1 MSTLRSSP
9 PQQSHSNSPVKIP
22 AAPGAAPIIPRKR
35 RRPRILIV
43 TPELNGSLFLE
54 KNGNLAPRA
63 KAGGLAD
70 VSTLLVDALA
80 ESGADVRV
88 TMPHF
93 KNLFSRPDTP
103 QSRRLHLCPGFE
115 FFYRRSV
122 YDGCQQANRRAAL
135 AFQRDVIH
143 HVLPKVKPDIVH
155 CHDWMT
161 ALIPAAA
168 RSMGM
173 RSVFTIHN
181 LHDEIVTLGEME
193 DRGID
198 VGGFWQ
204 HLHLDRYPHSY
215 DESRWTNPARLM
227 PSAIHAADHV
237 NTVSPSF
244 LTELMDGRHPGG
256 WPMIDMLRAKHQH
269 GQASGII
276 NAPDPAYSPETDPAI
291 TERYNAA
298 GHRSAKAANKAAL
311 QKSLGLEL
319 DPDAPILFWPSRL
332 DPTQKGCQLL
342 AEILYRVVSD
352 YWALG
357 LQVVFVADGPFK
369 SHFEEIASFH
379 HLGHRIAVK
388 GFSEPLS
395 RQAYAASDFIL
406 MPSAYEPCGL
416 SQMVALK
423 YGSLPIVH
431 ATGGLKDT
439 VRHLDPDNRRGNG
452 FLFEHFDS
460 QGLRWAIDQA
470 MMFFI
475 RPAADRAGQI
485 ERIMRESKRDF
496 EPSRTVSHYMQ
507 IYERLTNRS
516 IAAR

>member
-9 PQQSHSNSPVKIP
+9 PQTLNGSLTIP
-22 AAPGAAPIIPRKR
+22 AAPVAAPIIRRKS

-43 TPELNGSLFLE
+43 TPELNGSDFLG

-93 KNLFSRPDTP
+93 RNMFSWADSP

-122 YDGCQQANRRAAL
+122 YDGCQHANRRAAL
-135 AFQRDVIH
+135 AFQREVIH

-161 ALIPAAA
+161 ALLPAAA
-168 RSMGM
+168 RSMGI

-181 LHDEIVTLGEME
+181 LHDESVTLGEME

-237 NTVSPSF
+237 NTVSPTF

-256 WPMIDMLRAKHQH
+256 WPMIDMLRAKHH
-269 GQASGII
+269 CGQASGII
-276 NAPDPAYSPETDPAI
+276 NAPDPAYSAASDPVIA
-291 TERYNAA
+291 ERYDAA
-298 GHRSAKAANKAAL
+298 SHRPAKAANKAAL
-311 QKSLGLEL
+311 QKSLGLEV

-332 DPTQKGCQLL
+332 DPNQKGCQLL
-342 AEILYRVVSD
+342 ADILYRVVSD

-357 LQVVFVADGPFK
+357 MQVVFVADGPFK
-369 SHFEEIASFH
+369 AHFENIADFH
-379 HLGHRIAVK
+379 QLGHRIAVRS
-388 GFSEPLS
+388 FNEPLS

-431 ATGGLKDT
+431 GTGGLKDT
-439 VRHLDPDNRRGNG
+439 VRPLDADARSGNG
-452 FLFEHFDS
+452 FPFDHFDS

-470 MMFFI
+470 MRFYI
-475 RPAADRAGQI
+475 RPAAERAGHI
-485 ERIMRESKRDF
+485 ERIMRESENEF
-496 EPSRTVSHYMQ
+496 APARTVAKYLE

-516 IAAR
+516 VAAR